1 MQSGIWNTNC
11 EEKNWFRMIRGK
23 GHKVYCY
30 NTFYNK
36 KKLKQYKLYNTNFK
50 IVSDFGYKNRF

>member
-1 MQSGIWNTNC
+1 
-11 EEKNWFRMIRGK
+11 MIRGK